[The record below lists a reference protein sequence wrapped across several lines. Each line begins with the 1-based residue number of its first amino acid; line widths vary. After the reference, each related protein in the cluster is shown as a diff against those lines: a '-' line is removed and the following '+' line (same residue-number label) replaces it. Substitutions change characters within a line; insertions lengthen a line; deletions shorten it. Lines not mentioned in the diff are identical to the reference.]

1 MNLVNFAPCLH
12 ESAECFLIHKQNYTM
27 KKISVFVLL
36 IFMACF
42 GLQAQNEKSP
52 TNSKTG
58 NTKNDS
64 KPASTN
70 TQVTVGQASNQDPKP
85 ANYDELVKKVE
96 AAKKAQAAKIA
107 KGEKQPKLEP
117 KLSPSRRKANAN
129 ATKGA
134 LAKKAEYP
142 KPDLAKLGITEQD
155 YQNALKDPAAAR
167 QKLEHGKARL
177 ELAYKSG
184 KITRSQYETKMSQI
198 GLYNKELDKIEAFN
212 KSGSTPTTPSTTTPK
227 KPTGTLKPAT
237 KTKK

>member
-1 MNLVNFAPCLH
+1 
-12 ESAECFLIHKQNYTM
+12 
-27 KKISVFVLL
+27 
-36 IFMACF
+36 MACF
-42 GLQAQNEKSP
+42 SLQAQNEKTP
-52 TNSKTG
+52 TNSKSG

-64 KPASTN
+64 NPANAN

-96 AAKKAQAAKIA
+96 AAKKAQAAKLA
-107 KGEKQPKLEP
+107 KGEQQPKQEP

-134 LAKKAEYP
+134 LTKKAEYP
-142 KPDLAKLGITEQD
+142 KPDLTKLGISEQD
-155 YQNALKDPAAAR
+155 YQNALKDPVAAR

-184 KITRSQYETKMSQI
+184 KITRSQYETKLNQI
-198 GLYNKELDKIEAFN
+198 NLYNKELDKIESFN
-212 KSGSTPTTPSTTTPK
+212 KSGTITATPTTTTPK
-227 KPTGTLKPAT
+227 KPTATQKPAT